1 MTMTTMIAAA
11 LTAAVGIQPP
21 APTPG
26 VVGVWS
32 NLKGTLAV
40 RTELCGSQLCG
51 TVVHA
56 GPKPA
61 ADARRAGV
69 TQLVGTSLF
78 QNYRATGRGAWA
90 GKLYVPDMGRTV
102 SSHIRLSAPDRLTIS
117 GCLVGGLLCKSVEWK
132 RIG

>member
-1 MTMTTMIAAA
+1 MTMMTFAMAA
-11 LTAAVGIQPP
+11 AAVGMQPLA
-21 APTPG
+21 APP
-26 VVGVWS
+26 VVGLWS

-40 RTELCGSQLCG
+40 RTELCGAKLCG

-56 GPKPA
+56 GPKPL

-69 TQLVGTSLF
+69 TRLVGTTLLRD
-78 QNYRATGRGAWA
+78 YHATGRGGWA

-102 SSHIRLSAPDRLTIS
+102 SSRIRLSAPDRLTIS
-117 GCLVGGLLCKSVEWK
+117 GCLVGGLLCRSQEWR